1 MSTTERLEFSG
12 SQGATLA
19 ARFDRP
25 LGPMRATALFAHC
38 FTCSKDVAAAARI
51 ARSLAGLG
59 IGVLRFDFTGLGHS
73 GGEFASSNFS
83 SNVADLVLAA
93 DFLRDYAE
101 APALLVGHSLGGTA
115 VLAAAAQVPEA
126 KAVVSIA
133 APADPEHLVA
143 LFGDAEADIERD
155 GEAEV
160 VLAGRTFRIRKQLL
174 DDLRDQQLERAIA
187 GLGRPLLVMHS
198 PDDTVVGID
207 QAGRVFEA
215 ARHPKSFVSLAGADH
230 LLSRPED
237 AEWAAGMIAAW
248 ADRVLPPR
256 GAASTASE
264 ASRAPKDAP
273 VVDEGV
279 VWVREAEGGRFA
291 QDILAGPHL
300 LRAGEPEDQ
309 GGDGS
314 GPGPYELLLAGLGAC
329 TSMTLRLY
337 AQKKGWPL
345 ERVSVVLTH
354 EKVHATDCDECETR
368 DGKLDRIARVIDIE
382 GDALTP
388 DQRVKLMGI
397 ADKCPVHRT
406 LHSEVVVRTTAGEF
420 D

>member
-1 MSTTERLEFSG
+1 MTSTERLEFTG
-12 SQGATLA
+12 SLGATLA

-51 ARSLAGLG
+51 ARALAGLG

-73 GGEFASSNFS
+73 DGEFASSNFS
-83 SNVADLVLAA
+83 SNVADLVRAA
-93 DFLRDYAE
+93 DFLREHAG

-126 KAVVSIA
+126 KAVVSIG
-133 APADPEHLVA
+133 APADPEHLLA
-143 LFGDAEADIERD
+143 LFADAEADIERE

-160 VLAGRTFRIRKQLL
+160 VLAGRAFRIRKQLL
-174 DDLRDQQLERAIA
+174 DDLRDQRLERAIA
-187 GLGRPLLVMHS
+187 GLGRALLVMHS
-198 PDDTVVGID
+198 PDDAVVGID
-207 QAGRVFEA
+207 QASLVFEA

-237 AEWAAGMIAAW
+237 AAWAAGMIAAW

-256 GAASTASE
+256 EAHEAARDETP
-264 ASRAPKDAP
+264 RLRDAP
-273 VVDEGV
+273 EVEPGV

-314 GPGPYELLLAGLGAC
+314 GPGPYDLLLAGLGAC

-337 AQKKGWPL
+337 AERKRWPL

-354 EKVHATDCDECETR
+354 DKIHASDCGECETR
-368 DGKLDRIARVIDIE
+368 EGKLDRIARVIDIE
-382 GDALTP
+382 GEALTAE
-388 DQRVKLMGI
+388 QRAKLMEI

-406 LHSEVVVRTTAGEF
+406 LHGEVVVRTTVGDF